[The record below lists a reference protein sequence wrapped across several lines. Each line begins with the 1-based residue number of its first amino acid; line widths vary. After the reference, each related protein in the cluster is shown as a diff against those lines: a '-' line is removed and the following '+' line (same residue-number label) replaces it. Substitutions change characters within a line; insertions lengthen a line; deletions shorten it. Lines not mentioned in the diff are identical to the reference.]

1 MPAARIGALSGV
13 PSGLMYGI
21 SNQLLTNPMIKATTK
36 KAPDA
41 AIEAR
46 RNLRFV
52 PWTMRP
58 NVHSEPR
65 APLLRA
71 SVSTVLLDDN
81 LNRCSWYRP
90 VEEVKEHRIRYY
102 GCNAPSPAH
111 WQPNLKNDIYG
122 GDPSSSSD
130 GCPTKNDR
138 NFDESR

>member
-1 MPAARIGALSGV
+1 VKKTKAVSKINRKGDSIIRMPAARIGALSGV

-58 NVHSEPR
+58 SVRGHRADEMKDATANAASE
-65 APLLRA
+65 
-71 SVSTVLLDDN
+71 
-81 LNRCSWYRP
+81 
-90 VEEVKEHRIRYY
+90 
-102 GCNAPSPAH
+102 APSGPR
-111 WQPNLKNDIYG
+111 
-122 GDPSSSSD
+122 
-130 GCPTKNDR
+130 C
-138 NFDESR
+138 